1 MKPMND
7 NRLRSFQPLQF
18 DQMGAHCLKRPE
30 CPMNSRIYIHWFL
43 LAPLL
48 LVIPNVPAAELT
60 RAMFQGKDF
69 QPSIYGEGNKG
80 YVFEKSQRWDPKK
93 VPGYSLGYAEFA
105 VHEYK
110 LTPAMIYT
118 INFGLANLVRS
129 HQTVFQRNVGRDFRI
144 RFRIFGNYEDYKEY
158 SKKRHR
164 NEVSK
169 NLLGFFSPKA
179 NEIVTWKQE
188 SHLTWRLVPT
198 LLHEGCHAIMH
209 EMFGQ
214 LPFWMIEGSADWL
227 GEAPAWI
234 QKSNGLRDDQ
244 HQRWVRL
251 NSLRKTGRLPN
262 LKEYL
267 LSSDYEHWKQMFDGN
282 IGMGYDIGWSIFDF
296 FMRTHTDATKFLGA
310 VVNDKAV
317 LAARGR
323 DPAPL
328 ARAFEQAIN
337 RNWGGPKYSGKGTL
351 MLERGWH
358 SWIQK
363 KAFAAEKE
371 LLKTRRRRQ

>member
-1 MKPMND
+1 
-7 NRLRSFQPLQF
+7 
-18 DQMGAHCLKRPE
+18 
-30 CPMNSRIYIHWFL
+30 
-43 LAPLL
+43 
-48 LVIPNVPAAELT
+48 
-60 RAMFQGKDF
+60 
-69 QPSIYGEGNKG
+69 
-80 YVFEKSQRWDPKK
+80 
-93 VPGYSLGYAEFA
+93 
-105 VHEYK
+105 
-110 LTPAMIYT
+110 MIYT
-118 INFGLANLVRS
+118 VNFGLANLIRS

-164 NEVSK
+164 NEVTK
-169 NLLGFFSPKA
+169 NLLGFFSPTA

-188 SHLTWRLVPT
+188 PHLTWRLVPT

-244 HQRWVRL
+244 HQRWLRL
-251 NSLRKTGRLPN
+251 DSMRKRGRLPN

-267 LSSDYEHWKQMFDGN
+267 LSSDYKHWSQMFDGN

-310 VVNDKAV
+310 VVNDRDV
-317 LAARGR
+317 LRARGR
-323 DPAPL
+323 DPDPL

-351 MLERGWH
+351 MLEKGWH
-358 SWIQK
+358 SWIQR
-363 KAFAAEKE
+363 KAVTAEKE
-371 LLKTRRRRQ
+371 LLKTRRNP